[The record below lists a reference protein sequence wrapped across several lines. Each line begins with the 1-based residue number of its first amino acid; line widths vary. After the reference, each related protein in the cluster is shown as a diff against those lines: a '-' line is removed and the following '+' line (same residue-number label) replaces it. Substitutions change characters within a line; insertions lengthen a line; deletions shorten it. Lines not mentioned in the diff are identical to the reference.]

1 MSRPMLIDLE
11 IVEEIER
18 LCRYVLERA
27 IAPDPCDRAIRI
39 LKALRGSSFQ
49 VVGPT
54 QALEVP
60 SKDAD
65 PTKTKCF
72 DAPLE
77 FWNDKCEDIY
87 SDQDGEPFG
96 HTDPACGAG
105 RLTPAQL
112 QALAE
117 LIRKT

>member
-60 SKDAD
+60 SPTPD
-65 PTKTKCF
+65 PTKAKCF

-77 FWNDKCEDIY
+77 FWNHPDENIY
-87 SDQDGEPFG
+87 SDQDGEPVDHG
-96 HTDPACGAG
+96 DPACVAG
-105 RLTPAQL
+105 RPTPEQLT
-112 QALAE
+112 ALAE